1 MKTSKIFGILFLLC
15 IAISGYSQEGKEI
28 EVVPGPVIKFE
39 EPTYD
44 FGDINQGDKV
54 EHTFAFENTG
64 NEPLLIT
71 DVRVTCGCTATEWP
85 REAVIP
91 GGKSNITVQFNSAG
105 KKGIQKKVVTII
117 SNAVSPLNQ
126 ITITTNVIVK
136 DKDTE

>member
-1 MKTSKIFGILFLLC
+1 MKTNKIFGVLLLLC
-15 IAISGYSQEGKEI
+15 IATFGYSQEGKEI
-28 EVVPGPVIKFE
+28 EIIPGPVITFE
-39 EPTYD
+39 EPTHD

-54 EHTFAFENTG
+54 EHTFAFENSG

-85 REAVIP
+85 RNPIAP
-91 GGKSNITVQFNSAG
+91 GGKSTITVQFNSAG
-105 KKGIQKKVVTII
+105 KKGMQKKVVTIV

-126 ITITTNVIVK
+126 ITITTNVVLK